1 MKQKSGPDKAPAEQV
16 PLILTSTTHAA
27 ISVHCRAEDAS
38 ALRDLT
44 HPKAGKCVSHNRNMN
59 STESVL
65 HTSLLK
71 AAGLYPCPDVRRGIA
86 FKPQ

>member
-38 ALRDLT
+38 ALRDAS
-44 HPKAGKCVSHNRNMN
+44 PRQANV
-59 STESVL
+59 
-65 HTSLLK
+65 
-71 AAGLYPCPDVRRGIA
+71 
-86 FKPQ
+86 

>member
-44 HPKAGKCVSHNRNMN
+44 HPQGRQMC
-59 STESVL
+59 
-65 HTSLLK
+65 
-71 AAGLYPCPDVRRGIA
+71 
-86 FKPQ
+86 KP